1 MRAAKVMLQRAA
13 EKLAERA
20 EECFDRAE
28 AQHQVADLQHENA
41 EHIAAL
47 GHALEADAA
56 ELFAK
61 SETRASLDAPPP
73 KPGESRAAARVE
85 NDHPEFGKFE

>member
-1 MRAAKVMLQRAA
+1 MRAAKATIQRAA

-56 ELFAK
+56 ELFAE
-61 SETRASLDAPPP
+61 SETRAPLDAAPP
-73 KPGESRAAARVE
+73 KPRSQAAARAE
-85 NDHPEFGKFE
+85 NEVD